1 MSNVSNLKHSSESV
15 GQVPV
20 QSFEHVGDVL
30 SFCTTASLEK
40 EAFYQQKANSGLR
53 EYSKNYAVLI
63 QDGSFIFIPKLPGI
77 ILVPWYWDFT
87 TWDLWEQ
94 CVKQVI
100 FSLLP
105 LEINVKDLVQF
116 GKNHDPPFFR
126 HWNENSNSLGNYTP
140 IFGVYIP
147 QYMGHF
153 VTLCFCDLKNIFSL
167 WECVRIPLVCLKFST
182 IHISS
187 SNLLLSLLNIIQ
199 HVNKICECTIPLPEI
214 GSSDWIEIG

>member
-1 MSNVSNLKHSSESV
+1 MVLSSSFRSFLVSFWSHGIGTSLHGICENSVSNR
-15 GQVPV
+15 
-20 QSFEHVGDVL
+20 SFFPCFHWK
-30 SFCTTASLEK
+30 SMSKIWSSLEK
-40 EAFYQQKANSGLR
+40 
-53 EYSKNYAVLI
+53 I
-63 QDGSFIFIPKLPGI
+63 MI
-77 ILVPWYWDFT
+77 
-87 TWDLWEQ
+87 
-94 CVKQVI
+94 
-100 FSLLP
+100 
-105 LEINVKDLVQF
+105 
-116 GKNHDPPFFR
+116 PPFFR

-199 HVNKICECTIPLPEI
+199 HVNKICECTIPLPEN
-214 GSSDWIEIG
+214 G

>member
-140 IFGVYIP
+140 IYGP
-147 QYMGHF
+147 
-153 VTLCFCDLKNIFSL
+153 FCDSVLLWSKKHFSL

-199 HVNKICECTIPLPEI
+199 HVNKICECTIPLPEN
-214 GSSDWIEIG
+214 G

>member
-1 MSNVSNLKHSSESV
+1 MLGSMYLCLMFQIWNTLQNQLGKSLFSHLN
-15 GQVPV
+15 
-20 QSFEHVGDVL
+20 VL

-147 QYMGHF
+147 QYLGYIYPNIWAILWLCAF
-153 VTLCFCDLKNIFSL
+153 VI
-167 WECVRIPLVCLKFST
+167 
-182 IHISS
+182 
-187 SNLLLSLLNIIQ
+187 
-199 HVNKICECTIPLPEI
+199 
-214 GSSDWIEIG
+214 